1 MTDEIRMTIHF
12 TDGTQLSF
20 VYPKAEGVNHTL
32 ATRIEALFRHQYL
45 MLEVDG
51 SVMLF
56 PLANIKYIQAHPAPD
71 PLPANIISG
80 ARMET

>member
-1 MTDEIRMTIHF
+1 MTDEIRLTIHF

-20 VYPKAEGVNHTL
+20 ACPKAEGADHSL
-32 ATRIEALFRHQYL
+32 ATRIEGLLEHQYL

-56 PLANIKYIQAHPAPD
+56 PLTNIKYIQAHPAPD
-71 PLPANIISG
+71 PLPVNIIRG
-80 ARMET
+80 ARLAD